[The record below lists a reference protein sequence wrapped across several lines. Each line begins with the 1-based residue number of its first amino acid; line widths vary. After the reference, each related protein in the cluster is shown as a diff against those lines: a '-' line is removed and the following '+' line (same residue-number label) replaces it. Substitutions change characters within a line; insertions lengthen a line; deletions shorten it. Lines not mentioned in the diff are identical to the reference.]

1 MPIYN
6 RKIPSKDQIEKE
18 LNENNNWGRWED
30 KSGYGAINL
39 INEQKRIEALKV
51 VEYGKSISLSRP
63 LPVSPSDEN
72 PYPVQH
78 YMSKIYRGDTGV
90 GAVDYI
96 GMNYHGQASTHID
109 ALCHVWNEHGMW
121 NGENPEEVIDYSG
134 SKYGGIEAWED
145 GILTRGILLD
155 VPRHRKKKYV
165 EDGSPVHGWELEDI
179 VASHDLAIT
188 PGDAI
193 LVYSGR
199 EEFNR
204 NNQVNW
210 GGNKLKRPGLH
221 ASCLPFIRDN
231 NISLLGWDMMDERPN
246 EYGLPW
252 TVHGAIFA
260 YGIALLD
267 NALLEP
273 LSSLCH
279 ELNKYE
285 FMLSVNPLKIVG
297 GTGSPV
303 NPIVVL

>member
-1 MPIYN
+1 MSIYN
-6 RKIPSKDQIEKE
+6 RKVPSKVQIEKE
-18 LNENNNWGRWED
+18 LNEKNNWGRWGN
-30 KSGYGAINL
+30 KSVYGAINL
-39 INEQKRIEALKV
+39 ITDEKKLEAVNLVK
-51 VEYGKSISLSRP
+51 YGKSISLSRP
-63 LPVSPSDEN
+63 LPVLPSHEN
-72 PYPVQH
+72 PYPAQH
-78 YMSKIYRGDTGV
+78 YMSKIYRGDKAG

-96 GMNYHGQASTHID
+96 GMHYHGQASTHID
-109 ALCHVWNEHGMW
+109 ALCHVWNENGMW
-121 NGENPEEVIDYSG
+121 NGKKPEEVIDYSG
-134 SKYGGIEAWED
+134 AKYGGIELWKD

-155 VPRHRKKKYV
+155 VTKHRKEGYV
-165 EDGSPVHGWELEDI
+165 RDGLPVHGWELEDI
-179 VASHDLAIT
+179 VASNDLVIK
-188 PGDAI
+188 PGDAV

-204 NNQVNW
+204 NNQINW
-210 GGNKLKRPGLH
+210 GGDKQKRPGLH

-246 EYGLPW
+246 QYGLPW

-273 LSSLCH
+273 LALICH

-303 NPIVVL
+303 NPIAVL